1 MEHKVRQFYSAEGAS
16 FIEHVPGHCLVFI
29 PNSTSVDYLLGE
41 LRRVRQPRRRN
52 KQPKDKSNKPTNAFI
67 KYRNHKIVELKR
79 MHPEIS
85 QTEISRM
92 AGECWRTEPEE
103 LKDGFRKLYQE
114 EKRVYDMNKS
124 KNTNTESEVGSDVEV
139 LSDTMSMSSLQ
150 TAGRSSVAPL
160 TSDPHDPMVGSNNSS
175 LGFGL
180 GLGLGLGIGADGNPI
195 GFNAGRRRSHT
206 LPPGGFTRSGTKR
219 RISQEFRKHLA
230 SKKAPAYMNANA
242 NNVGTSAGMFVDV
255 MQTYPTPSQQMQSQ
269 YDFTF
274 TPPQIETSASS
285 STMSSGSPYMSCET
299 TSPMTLPLNPNF
311 PIADFT
317 TTDSTAVA
325 ASQSMHQHTR
335 SLTSI
340 SAPLPI
346 DTSVFATDTTFGSF
360 VPNPVSIS
368 KSLADSSMNVSL
380 PMIDTTNLGV
390 FANDGMSLSA
400 FSTGYL
406 STDQTPW
413 PLSSTYNMLPD
424 SSGTSQQQTQQFSQQ
439 QSHIL

>member
-29 PNSTSVDYLLGE
+29 PNSTSVDYLLHE

-52 KQPKDKSNKPTNAFI
+52 KQPKDKSNKPTNSFI

-79 MHPEIS
+79 LHPEIS

-103 LKDGFRKLYQE
+103 LKDAFRKLYQE

-124 KNTNTESEVGSDVEV
+124 KSTNTESEVGSDGEA
-139 LSDTMSMSSLQ
+139 LSDTMS
-150 TAGRSSVAPL
+150 RSSVAPL
-160 TSDPHDPMVGSNNSS
+160 TSDVHDPMASS
-175 LGFGL
+175 STNGLGFGL
-180 GLGLGLGIGADGNPI
+180 GLGLGLGVGADGNPI

-230 SKKAPAYMNANA
+230 NKKTTAYMNAKASNA
-242 NNVGTSAGMFVDV
+242 GAPVAGMFADV
-255 MQTYPTPSQQMQSQ
+255 MQTYPNPSQHMPSQ
-269 YDFTF
+269 YEFTF
-274 TPPQIETSASS
+274 TPPQIETCASS
-285 STMSSGSPYMSCET
+285 STMGSGSPYLSCET
-299 TSPMTLPLNPNF
+299 ASPMTLPLNPNF

-317 TTDSTAVA
+317 TTDSSAVA

-340 SAPLPI
+340 PAPLPI
-346 DTSVFATDTTFGSF
+346 DTSVFAADTGFGSF
-360 VPNPVSIS
+360 VPNPASIA
-368 KSLADSSMNVSL
+368 KSLADNSISVSL

-390 FANDGMSLSA
+390 FSNDGMAISA

-406 STDQTPW
+406 SADPTPW
-413 PLSSTYNMLPD
+413 PLSSAYSMMPD
-424 SSGTSQQQTQQFSQQ
+424 PSGTSQQQTQQFSQQ
-439 QSHIL
+439 QSHTL